1 MVGLYKNNMIAID
14 RDHYEPDLRGKAFI
28 NLKQFLMFVLCI
40 QLMKY
45 VQNLVLFYK
54 INLTL
59 YCILDQF
66 INIHFLTH

>member
-1 MVGLYKNNMIAID
+1 MRID
-14 RDHYEPDLRGKAFI
+14 SIKAFI
-28 NLKQFLMFVLCI
+28 NLQQFLMVVLCI

-45 VQNLVLFYK
+45 VRNLVLFYK

-59 YCILDQF
+59 YFILDQF